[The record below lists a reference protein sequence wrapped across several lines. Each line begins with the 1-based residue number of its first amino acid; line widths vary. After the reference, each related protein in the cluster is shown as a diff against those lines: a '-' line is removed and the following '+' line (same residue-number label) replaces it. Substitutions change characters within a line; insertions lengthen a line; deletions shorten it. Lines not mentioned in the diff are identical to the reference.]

1 MAGASF
7 KMDMGKVLD
16 WADKGIT
23 GEQQQRQLA
32 MDIGEMLVSNTQQ
45 RFEDQ
50 QAPNGSS
57 WEPSMRAKEMG
68 GVTLTKTSELKNSI
82 GYVAS
87 STGVSVGS
95 NKVYAAIHQL
105 GGEIKGKRGKLKFKL
120 PNGQF
125 VQVDK
130 VTMPKREFLGISDED
145 KEEAAHLIK
154 EYMLTTVGQS
164 K

>member
-7 KMDMGKVLD
+7 KMDMGKVLN
-16 WADKGIT
+16 WADKEIT
-23 GEQQQRQLA
+23 GEQQQRRLA
-32 MDIGEMLVSNTQQ
+32 IDIGEMLVSSTQQ

-50 QAPNGSS
+50 QAPDGSS
-57 WEPSMRAKEMG
+57 WKPSMRVKEMG
-68 GVTLTKTSELKNSI
+68 GVTLTSTSELKNSI
-82 GYVAS
+82 GYMAS
-87 STGVSVGS
+87 SEGVSVGS

-105 GGEIKGKRGKLKFKL
+105 GGEIKGKKGKLKFRL

-130 VTMPKREFLGISDED
+130 VTVPQREFLGISDED
-145 KEEAAHLIK
+145 KEEAAELIK
-154 EYMLTTVGQS
+154 SYMLTAVGQP